1 MTIEVEVIYE
11 GPVKYTKYLKNV
23 LERYLAKGTPVKRSD
38 FNLMGYELTN
48 LDTGVVTEIMFIVYT
63 VAKGTKI
70 VFTHEKEM

>member
-23 LERYLAKGTPVKRSD
+23 LERYLIKGTPVKRSN

-48 LDTGVVTEIMFIVYT
+48 LDTGLTKEIMFIVYT

-70 VFTHEKEM
+70 VFAHEKEM